1 MFKTILVATDGSEHA
16 DKAVDLACDLAA
28 KYDARLLALHV
39 LLSGDRVEKLRH
51 WAEIE
56 HIGGRGAAGT
66 EAATGDVPLVKAPTI
81 AGGQRNEFLS
91 LEVAGFIGDQILKE
105 AADKAKAKGVRQV
118 KTRIED
124 GNPTKCVLEC
134 AKQEGADLIVIG
146 SRGLGDLAS
155 LLMGSVSHKVSHLA
169 ECTCIT
175 VK

>member
-1 MFKTILVATDGSEHA
+1 MFKTILVATDGSGHA
-16 DKAVDLACDLAA
+16 DKAVELACDLAA

-39 LLSGDRVEKLRH
+39 LLSGDPIDQMRH
-51 WAEIE
+51 WAEVE
-56 HIGGRGAAGT
+56 HVGGFGAPGT
-66 EAATGDVPLVKAPTI
+66 KSAIGDVPVAKAPTI
-81 AGGQRNEFLS
+81 GAGDRGETLTH
-91 LEVAGFIGDQILKE
+91 EVAEFIGDQILKE
-105 AADKAKAKGVRQV
+105 ASAAAKAKGVRQV

-124 GNPTKCVLEC
+124 GNPTKCILEC
-134 AKQEGADLIVIG
+134 AKQEGADLIVVG

>member
-16 DKAVDLACDLAA
+16 DKAIDLACDLAA
-28 KYDARLLALHV
+28 KYDARLLALHI
-39 LLSGDRVEKLRH
+39 LLSGDPIDQMRR
-51 WAEIE
+51 WAEVE
-56 HIGGRGAAGT
+56 HVGGLGAAGT
-66 EAATGDVPLVKAPTI
+66 GSAIADVPLVKAPTI
-81 AGGQRNEFLS
+81 GGSGKSELLS
-91 LEVAGFIGDQILKE
+91 TEVATFIGDQILKE

-124 GNPTKCVLEC
+124 GNPTKCILEC